1 MKRTVL
7 ALGLALGIAP
17 VTLLADASASDASA
31 AIYSAV
37 KANNDA
43 AKVGFEWRDTYKT
56 LLGPAKA
63 AYAKGHYDEAV
74 KLANTA
80 KSHAELGLSQAETAK
95 TPNTL

>member
-1 MKRTVL
+1 MKRTVF

-17 VTLLADASASDASA
+17 ATLLADASASDASS

-37 KANNDA
+37 KANNEA
-43 AKVGFEWRDTYKT
+43 AEIGFEWRDTYKK

-63 AYAKGHYDEAV
+63 AYAKGQYDEAV

-95 TPNTL
+95 KPHTL